1 MLGLA
6 SLLATGGTLASLG
19 LGALFS
25 ALVLGLLHLRSASD
39 DRWRSSVIDVAGAL
53 AGPVSFAAMLTIAA
67 GSILSGHRSV
77 SSALRLWMFA
87 LVLLCMARAALWWLE
102 RRVGDGRRPVSRT
115 LIVGAGAVGHQVARR
130 LRQDSQLGFIPV
142 GFLDADPMPYVGPS
156 DEPLAPVL
164 GTPDDLA
171 EVAERTGARHVILAF
186 TSAPD
191 QLLVE
196 LARRCRELGLG
207 VSVVP
212 RFYEAISGRD
222 ALDFVGGLPLLTL
235 DAIRPDGWQ
244 FGLKHLVDRLVASLL
259 LVITAPIMVGIAVAV
274 WLGSPGPVLFRQR
287 RVGRDG
293 RVFELYKFRTMVTSA
308 VAGEFVLPDGLAPGG
323 VEGEDR
329 RTAIGR
335 WLRAT
340 SLDELPQ
347 LFNVLRGE
355 MSLVGPRPERPEFV
369 ERFTREVHRYP
380 DRHRVKSGITGWAQV
395 NGLRGQTS
403 IADRV
408 EWDNH
413 YIQNW
418 SLGLELRTLIL
429 TIAEVMRFRD
439 SARSA
444 PEASTRPGSTGGAPC
459 TATSRRGTAGAPSTA
474 DLATSSPST
483 E

>member
-1 MLGLA
+1 M
-6 SLLATGGTLASLG
+6 
-19 LGALFS
+19 
-25 ALVLGLLHLRSASD
+25 
-39 DRWRSSVIDVAGAL
+39 
-53 AGPVSFAAMLTIAA
+53 
-67 GSILSGHRSV
+67 
-77 SSALRLWMFA
+77 
-87 LVLLCMARAALWWLE
+87 
-102 RRVGDGRRPVSRT
+102 
-115 LIVGAGAVGHQVARR
+115 
-130 LRQDSQLGFIPV
+130 
-142 GFLDADPMPYVGPS
+142 
-156 DEPLAPVL
+156 
-164 GTPDDLA
+164 
-171 EVAERTGARHVILAF
+171 ILAF

-196 LARRCRELGLG
+196 LTRRCRQLGLG

-212 RFYEAISGRD
+212 RFYEAISCRD

-235 DAIRPDGWQ
+235 DAISPDGWQ
-244 FGLKHLVDRLVASLL
+244 FVLKHVIDRLVASLL
-259 LVITAPIMVGIAVAV
+259 VLITAPIMLGIAVAV
-274 WLGSPGPVLFRQR
+274 WLSSPGPVLFRQR

-293 RVFELYKFRTMVTSA
+293 RVFELYKFRTMVACA
-308 VAGEFVLPDGLAPGG
+308 VAPAFVLPDGVAPGG
-323 VEGEDR
+323 VEGADR

-335 WLRAT
+335 WRRAT

-444 PEASTRPGSTGGAPC
+444 PEASMRSDSVGGASC
-459 TATSRRGTAGAPSTA
+459 TATLRRGTAGGPSTG
-474 DLATSSPST
+474 DLTISSTAT